1 MAINVV
7 YNIPSSILMERR
19 RRERVAAA
27 EAQKARDQQAYL
39 AAQRMNFE
47 REQSNLA
54 YQRQLEMLRM
64 RLEGKPVA
72 EGSSSPQGLSM
83 SERERLMRLEYEL
96 KGELARQQAE
106 ATGER
111 NRENIESRE
120 KIADERNRMTSAQ
133 GNLNRKHQESMQ
145 RLRGE
150 QSLGEIA
157 ERSNQTMRQI
167 EERGRQAKG
176 LAELKAQSNIELQNL
191 KGAQRLEQMTME
203 QINEL
208 ERLGQVT
215 EQQAYLL
222 KMRHAQALE
231 RQESDQRF
239 RAEQGEARTEASMAR
254 VRERNENRL
263 QLELLRQEG
272 QRVRQD
278 VQNAFSERMAKGR
291 DESAMAR
298 LTARLDAA
306 KSLQDESY
314 AWRDFLGDKE
324 TQKQYE
330 LAKMRLDAQ
339 AYQGEENR
347 RTQLELADRRIVA
360 AYEQA
365 MMLEQGRA
373 DRLKAQQEF
382 QSEQSEART
391 EASMARVRER
401 NENRLQLE
409 LLRQEGQRVRQDV
422 QNAFSE
428 RMAKGRD
435 ESAMARLTAR
445 LDAAKS
451 LQDESYAWR
460 DFLGDKE
467 TQKQYELAKMRLDAQ
482 AYQGEENRRTQL
494 ELADRRI
501 VAAYEQAM
509 MLEQGR
515 ADRLK
520 AQQEF
525 QAEQSEARMK
535 WSSSEREK
543 AREFLDGQR
552 RAREEFL
559 ADSKYSDY
567 VNSLELLA
575 AKQGYDIEKISL
587 NYDLRSEAERERYL
601 NDLYNL
607 QFRTDAAAA
616 ESERQREFQSEQGRL
631 QREFQGE
638 QRQLDRDSRFMTER
652 DRQDFMLE
660 RDAAKREH
668 EMRMLY
674 ERSRLNRGVSEEVLA
689 RREELERKK
698 IQFGMDRLEFER
710 EMQKLRLQE
719 ARAKAEKRE
728 IDTSVKKLEEEV
740 IRRERFYDYT
750 PEEQE
755 EIAGLNEQREEIKR
769 AIAKGEI
776 TAEEGRELNW
786 ERMRKRLAIVP
797 KIPKPNVSAEGIIA
811 TNVKTINGVNYYYD
825 PIGGKIAPLNDLD
838 VIRQAISNLP
848 EDELG
853 NKDFT
858 RLYDL
863 IVAIDRSRKLYGDRK
878 SAEAESPQRVRVED
892 GVKAKSVGEYFK

>member
-239 RAEQGEARTEASMAR
+239 RAEQG
-254 VRERNENRL
+254 
-263 QLELLRQEG
+263 
-272 QRVRQD
+272 
-278 VQNAFSERMAKGR
+278 
-291 DESAMAR
+291 
-298 LTARLDAA
+298 
-306 KSLQDESY
+306 
-314 AWRDFLGDKE
+314 
-324 TQKQYE
+324 
-330 LAKMRLDAQ
+330 
-339 AYQGEENR
+339 
-347 RTQLELADRRIVA
+347 
-360 AYEQA
+360 
-365 MMLEQGRA
+365 
-373 DRLKAQQEF
+373 
-382 QSEQSEART
+382 EART

>member
-106 ATGER
+106 AIGER

-239 RAEQGEARTEASMAR
+239 RAEQG
-254 VRERNENRL
+254 
-263 QLELLRQEG
+263 
-272 QRVRQD
+272 
-278 VQNAFSERMAKGR
+278 
-291 DESAMAR
+291 
-298 LTARLDAA
+298 
-306 KSLQDESY
+306 
-314 AWRDFLGDKE
+314 
-324 TQKQYE
+324 
-330 LAKMRLDAQ
+330 
-339 AYQGEENR
+339 
-347 RTQLELADRRIVA
+347 
-360 AYEQA
+360 
-365 MMLEQGRA
+365 
-373 DRLKAQQEF
+373 
-382 QSEQSEART
+382 EART

-728 IDTSVKKLEEEV
+728 IDSSVKKLEEEV

-755 EIAGLNEQREEIKR
+755 EIASLNEQREEIKR

-776 TAEEGRELNW
+776 TPEEGRELNW

-863 IVAIDRSRKLYGDRK
+863 IVAIDRSRRLYGDRK

>member
-27 EAQKARDQQAYL
+27 EAQKSRDQQAYL

-106 ATGER
+106 AIGER

-133 GNLNRKHQESMQ
+133 GSLNRKHQESMQ

-167 EERGRQAKG
+167 EERGRQAKD

-382 QSEQSEART
+382 QSEQSEAR
-391 EASMARVRER
+391 
-401 NENRLQLE
+401 
-409 LLRQEGQRVRQDV
+409 
-422 QNAFSE
+422 
-428 RMAKGRD
+428 
-435 ESAMARLTAR
+435 
-445 LDAAKS
+445 
-451 LQDESYAWR
+451 
-460 DFLGDKE
+460 
-467 TQKQYELAKMRLDAQ
+467 
-482 AYQGEENRRTQL
+482 
-494 ELADRRI
+494 
-501 VAAYEQAM
+501 
-509 MLEQGR
+509 
-515 ADRLK
+515 
-520 AQQEF
+520 
-525 QAEQSEARMK
+525 MK

-638 QRQLDRDSRFMTER
+638 QRQLDRDSRFMSER

-660 RDAAKREH
+660 RDSLRREH
-668 EMRMLY
+668 DMKMLY
-674 ERSRLNRGVSEEVLA
+674 ERSRLNRGVSEEILS
-689 RREELERKK
+689 RREELERQK
-698 IQFGMDRLEFER
+698 IQFGMDKLKYES

-719 ARAKAEKRE
+719 ARAKAEKRD
-728 IDTSVKKLEEEV
+728 IDSSVRKLEEEV

-750 PEEQE
+750 PEEQK
-755 EIAGLNEQREEIKR
+755 EIDRLNQQREEIKQ

-776 TAEEGRELNW
+776 SAEDGKELNW
-786 ERMRKRLAIVP
+786 KRMRKRLAIVP

>member
-106 ATGER
+106 AIGER

-239 RAEQGEARTEASMAR
+239 RAEQG
-254 VRERNENRL
+254 
-263 QLELLRQEG
+263 
-272 QRVRQD
+272 
-278 VQNAFSERMAKGR
+278 
-291 DESAMAR
+291 
-298 LTARLDAA
+298 
-306 KSLQDESY
+306 
-314 AWRDFLGDKE
+314 
-324 TQKQYE
+324 
-330 LAKMRLDAQ
+330 
-339 AYQGEENR
+339 
-347 RTQLELADRRIVA
+347 
-360 AYEQA
+360 
-365 MMLEQGRA
+365 
-373 DRLKAQQEF
+373 
-382 QSEQSEART
+382 EART

-674 ERSRLNRGVSEEVLA
+674 ERSRLNRGVSEEGLA
-689 RREELERKK
+689 KREELERKK

-728 IDTSVKKLEEEV
+728 IDSSVKKLEEEV

>member
-47 REQSNLA
+47 RERSNLA

-382 QSEQSEART
+382 QSEQSEAR
-391 EASMARVRER
+391 
-401 NENRLQLE
+401 
-409 LLRQEGQRVRQDV
+409 
-422 QNAFSE
+422 
-428 RMAKGRD
+428 
-435 ESAMARLTAR
+435 
-445 LDAAKS
+445 
-451 LQDESYAWR
+451 
-460 DFLGDKE
+460 
-467 TQKQYELAKMRLDAQ
+467 
-482 AYQGEENRRTQL
+482 
-494 ELADRRI
+494 
-501 VAAYEQAM
+501 
-509 MLEQGR
+509 
-515 ADRLK
+515 
-520 AQQEF
+520 
-525 QAEQSEARMK
+525 MK

-601 NDLYNL
+601 NDLYKL

-728 IDTSVKKLEEEV
+728 IDSSVKKLEEEV

-755 EIAGLNEQREEIKR
+755 EIASLNEQREEIKR

>member
-47 REQSNLA
+47 RERSNLA

-106 ATGER
+106 AIGER

-306 KSLQDESY
+306 KRLQDESY
-314 AWRDFLGDKE
+314 AWR
-324 TQKQYE
+324 
-330 LAKMRLDAQ
+330 A
-339 AYQGEENR
+339 
-347 RTQLELADRRIVA
+347 
-360 AYEQA
+360 
-365 MMLEQGRA
+365 
-373 DRLKAQQEF
+373 
-382 QSEQSEART
+382 
-391 EASMARVRER
+391 
-401 NENRLQLE
+401 
-409 LLRQEGQRVRQDV
+409 
-422 QNAFSE
+422 
-428 RMAKGRD
+428 
-435 ESAMARLTAR
+435 
-445 LDAAKS
+445 
-451 LQDESYAWR
+451 
-460 DFLGDKE
+460 FLGDKE

-674 ERSRLNRGVSEEVLA
+674 ERSRLNRGMSEEVLA
-689 RREELERKK
+689 KREELERKK

-728 IDTSVKKLEEEV
+728 IDSSVKKLEEEV

>member
-47 REQSNLA
+47 RERSNLA

-106 ATGER
+106 AIGER

-382 QSEQSEART
+382 Q
-391 EASMARVRER
+391 
-401 NENRLQLE
+401 
-409 LLRQEGQRVRQDV
+409 
-422 QNAFSE
+422 
-428 RMAKGRD
+428 
-435 ESAMARLTAR
+435 
-445 LDAAKS
+445 
-451 LQDESYAWR
+451 
-460 DFLGDKE
+460 
-467 TQKQYELAKMRLDAQ
+467 
-482 AYQGEENRRTQL
+482 
-494 ELADRRI
+494 
-501 VAAYEQAM
+501 
-509 MLEQGR
+509 
-515 ADRLK
+515 
-520 AQQEF
+520 
-525 QAEQSEARMK
+525 AEQSEARMK

-543 AREFLDGQR
+543 AREVLDGQR

-689 RREELERKK
+689 KREELERKK

-728 IDTSVKKLEEEV
+728 IDSSVKKLEEEV

>member
-106 ATGER
+106 AIGER

-239 RAEQGEARTEASMAR
+239 RAEQG
-254 VRERNENRL
+254 
-263 QLELLRQEG
+263 
-272 QRVRQD
+272 
-278 VQNAFSERMAKGR
+278 
-291 DESAMAR
+291 
-298 LTARLDAA
+298 
-306 KSLQDESY
+306 
-314 AWRDFLGDKE
+314 
-324 TQKQYE
+324 
-330 LAKMRLDAQ
+330 
-339 AYQGEENR
+339 
-347 RTQLELADRRIVA
+347 
-360 AYEQA
+360 
-365 MMLEQGRA
+365 
-373 DRLKAQQEF
+373 
-382 QSEQSEART
+382 EART

-689 RREELERKK
+689 KREELERKK

-728 IDTSVKKLEEEV
+728 IDSSVKKLEEEV

-755 EIAGLNEQREEIKR
+755 EIASLNEQREEIKR

>member
-47 REQSNLA
+47 REKSNLA

-106 ATGER
+106 AIGER
-111 NRENIESRE
+111 NQANIESRE

-239 RAEQGEARTEASMAR
+239 RAEQG
-254 VRERNENRL
+254 
-263 QLELLRQEG
+263 
-272 QRVRQD
+272 
-278 VQNAFSERMAKGR
+278 
-291 DESAMAR
+291 
-298 LTARLDAA
+298 
-306 KSLQDESY
+306 
-314 AWRDFLGDKE
+314 
-324 TQKQYE
+324 
-330 LAKMRLDAQ
+330 
-339 AYQGEENR
+339 
-347 RTQLELADRRIVA
+347 
-360 AYEQA
+360 
-365 MMLEQGRA
+365 
-373 DRLKAQQEF
+373 
-382 QSEQSEART
+382 EART

-728 IDTSVKKLEEEV
+728 IDSSVKKLEEEV

>member
-47 REQSNLA
+47 REKSNLA

-382 QSEQSEART
+382 Q
-391 EASMARVRER
+391 
-401 NENRLQLE
+401 
-409 LLRQEGQRVRQDV
+409 
-422 QNAFSE
+422 
-428 RMAKGRD
+428 
-435 ESAMARLTAR
+435 
-445 LDAAKS
+445 
-451 LQDESYAWR
+451 
-460 DFLGDKE
+460 
-467 TQKQYELAKMRLDAQ
+467 
-482 AYQGEENRRTQL
+482 
-494 ELADRRI
+494 
-501 VAAYEQAM
+501 
-509 MLEQGR
+509 
-515 ADRLK
+515 
-520 AQQEF
+520 
-525 QAEQSEARMK
+525 AEQSEARMK

-674 ERSRLNRGVSEEVLA
+674 ERSRLNRGMSEEVLA

-776 TAEEGRELNW
+776 TAEEGRQLNW

-863 IVAIDRSRKLYGDRK
+863 IVAIDRSRRLYGDRK

>member
-47 REQSNLA
+47 RERSNLA

-239 RAEQGEARTEASMAR
+239 RAEQG
-254 VRERNENRL
+254 
-263 QLELLRQEG
+263 
-272 QRVRQD
+272 
-278 VQNAFSERMAKGR
+278 
-291 DESAMAR
+291 
-298 LTARLDAA
+298 
-306 KSLQDESY
+306 
-314 AWRDFLGDKE
+314 
-324 TQKQYE
+324 
-330 LAKMRLDAQ
+330 
-339 AYQGEENR
+339 
-347 RTQLELADRRIVA
+347 
-360 AYEQA
+360 
-365 MMLEQGRA
+365 
-373 DRLKAQQEF
+373 
-382 QSEQSEART
+382 EART

-728 IDTSVKKLEEEV
+728 IDSSVKKLEEEV

>member
-47 REQSNLA
+47 RERSNLA

-382 QSEQSEART
+382 Q
-391 EASMARVRER
+391 
-401 NENRLQLE
+401 
-409 LLRQEGQRVRQDV
+409 
-422 QNAFSE
+422 
-428 RMAKGRD
+428 
-435 ESAMARLTAR
+435 
-445 LDAAKS
+445 
-451 LQDESYAWR
+451 
-460 DFLGDKE
+460 
-467 TQKQYELAKMRLDAQ
+467 
-482 AYQGEENRRTQL
+482 
-494 ELADRRI
+494 
-501 VAAYEQAM
+501 
-509 MLEQGR
+509 
-515 ADRLK
+515 
-520 AQQEF
+520 
-525 QAEQSEARMK
+525 AEQSEARMK

-552 RAREEFL
+552 RAREELL

-728 IDTSVKKLEEEV
+728 IDSSVKKLEEEV

-755 EIAGLNEQREEIKR
+755 EIASLNEQREEIKR

-863 IVAIDRSRKLYGDRK
+863 IVAIDRSRRLYGDRK

>member
-47 REQSNLA
+47 RERSNLA

-106 ATGER
+106 AIGER

-239 RAEQGEARTEASMAR
+239 RAEQG
-254 VRERNENRL
+254 
-263 QLELLRQEG
+263 
-272 QRVRQD
+272 
-278 VQNAFSERMAKGR
+278 
-291 DESAMAR
+291 
-298 LTARLDAA
+298 
-306 KSLQDESY
+306 
-314 AWRDFLGDKE
+314 
-324 TQKQYE
+324 
-330 LAKMRLDAQ
+330 
-339 AYQGEENR
+339 
-347 RTQLELADRRIVA
+347 
-360 AYEQA
+360 
-365 MMLEQGRA
+365 
-373 DRLKAQQEF
+373 
-382 QSEQSEART
+382 EART

-689 RREELERKK
+689 KREELERKK

-728 IDTSVKKLEEEV
+728 IDSSVKKLEEEV

-863 IVAIDRSRKLYGDRK
+863 IVAIDRSRRLYGDRK

>member
-72 EGSSSPQGLSM
+72 EDSSSPQGLSM

-133 GNLNRKHQESMQ
+133 GHLHRTHQESMQ

-239 RAEQGEARTEASMAR
+239 RAEQG
-254 VRERNENRL
+254 
-263 QLELLRQEG
+263 
-272 QRVRQD
+272 
-278 VQNAFSERMAKGR
+278 
-291 DESAMAR
+291 
-298 LTARLDAA
+298 
-306 KSLQDESY
+306 
-314 AWRDFLGDKE
+314 
-324 TQKQYE
+324 
-330 LAKMRLDAQ
+330 
-339 AYQGEENR
+339 
-347 RTQLELADRRIVA
+347 
-360 AYEQA
+360 
-365 MMLEQGRA
+365 
-373 DRLKAQQEF
+373 
-382 QSEQSEART
+382 EART

-638 QRQLDRDSRFMTER
+638 QRQLDRDSRFMSER

-728 IDTSVKKLEEEV
+728 IDSSVKKLEEEV

-776 TAEEGRELNW
+776 TPEEGRELNW

>member
-72 EGSSSPQGLSM
+72 DGSSSPQGLSM

-96 KGELARQQAE
+96 KGNLARQQAE
-106 ATGER
+106 AIGER

-167 EERGRQAKG
+167 EERGRQAKD

-272 QRVRQD
+272 QRVRQE

-330 LAKMRLDAQ
+330 LARMRLDAQ

-373 DRLKAQQEF
+373 DRL
-382 QSEQSEART
+382 R
-391 EASMARVRER
+391 
-401 NENRLQLE
+401 
-409 LLRQEGQRVRQDV
+409 
-422 QNAFSE
+422 
-428 RMAKGRD
+428 
-435 ESAMARLTAR
+435 
-445 LDAAKS
+445 
-451 LQDESYAWR
+451 
-460 DFLGDKE
+460 
-467 TQKQYELAKMRLDAQ
+467 
-482 AYQGEENRRTQL
+482 
-494 ELADRRI
+494 
-501 VAAYEQAM
+501 
-509 MLEQGR
+509 
-515 ADRLK
+515 

-638 QRQLDRDSRFMTER
+638 QRQLDRDSRFLSER

-674 ERSRLNRGVSEEVLA
+674 ERSRLNRGMSEEVLA

-728 IDTSVKKLEEEV
+728 IDSSVKKLEEEV

-755 EIAGLNEQREEIKR
+755 EIANLNEQREEIKR

-776 TAEEGRELNW
+776 TAEEGKELNW

-825 PIGGKIAPLNDLD
+825 PIGGKVTPLNDLD

>member
-47 REQSNLA
+47 RERSNLA

-382 QSEQSEART
+382 Q
-391 EASMARVRER
+391 
-401 NENRLQLE
+401 
-409 LLRQEGQRVRQDV
+409 
-422 QNAFSE
+422 
-428 RMAKGRD
+428 
-435 ESAMARLTAR
+435 
-445 LDAAKS
+445 
-451 LQDESYAWR
+451 
-460 DFLGDKE
+460 
-467 TQKQYELAKMRLDAQ
+467 
-482 AYQGEENRRTQL
+482 
-494 ELADRRI
+494 
-501 VAAYEQAM
+501 
-509 MLEQGR
+509 
-515 ADRLK
+515 
-520 AQQEF
+520 
-525 QAEQSEARMK
+525 AEQSEARMK

-668 EMRMLY
+668 EMKMLY

-728 IDTSVKKLEEEV
+728 IDSSVKKLEEEV

>member
-47 REQSNLA
+47 RERSNLA

-106 ATGER
+106 AIGER

-239 RAEQGEARTEASMAR
+239 RAEQG
-254 VRERNENRL
+254 
-263 QLELLRQEG
+263 
-272 QRVRQD
+272 
-278 VQNAFSERMAKGR
+278 
-291 DESAMAR
+291 
-298 LTARLDAA
+298 
-306 KSLQDESY
+306 
-314 AWRDFLGDKE
+314 
-324 TQKQYE
+324 
-330 LAKMRLDAQ
+330 
-339 AYQGEENR
+339 
-347 RTQLELADRRIVA
+347 
-360 AYEQA
+360 
-365 MMLEQGRA
+365 
-373 DRLKAQQEF
+373 
-382 QSEQSEART
+382 EART

-728 IDTSVKKLEEEV
+728 IDSSVKKLEEEV

-755 EIAGLNEQREEIKR
+755 EIASLNEQREEIKR

-863 IVAIDRSRKLYGDRK
+863 IVAIDRSRRLYGDRK

>member
-106 ATGER
+106 AIGER

-382 QSEQSEART
+382 QSEQ
-391 EASMARVRER
+391 
-401 NENRLQLE
+401 N
-409 LLRQEGQRVRQDV
+409 
-422 QNAFSE
+422 
-428 RMAKGRD
+428 
-435 ESAMARLTAR
+435 
-445 LDAAKS
+445 
-451 LQDESYAWR
+451 
-460 DFLGDKE
+460 
-467 TQKQYELAKMRLDAQ
+467 
-482 AYQGEENRRTQL
+482 
-494 ELADRRI
+494 
-501 VAAYEQAM
+501 
-509 MLEQGR
+509 
-515 ADRLK
+515 
-520 AQQEF
+520 
-525 QAEQSEARMK
+525 EARMK

-638 QRQLDRDSRFMTER
+638 QRQLDRDSRFMSER

-674 ERSRLNRGVSEEVLA
+674 ERSRLNRGMSEELLTK
-689 RREELERKK
+689 REELERKK

-776 TAEEGRELNW
+776 TAEEGKELNW

>member
-47 REQSNLA
+47 RERSNLA

-106 ATGER
+106 AIGER

-239 RAEQGEARTEASMAR
+239 RAEQG
-254 VRERNENRL
+254 
-263 QLELLRQEG
+263 
-272 QRVRQD
+272 
-278 VQNAFSERMAKGR
+278 
-291 DESAMAR
+291 
-298 LTARLDAA
+298 
-306 KSLQDESY
+306 
-314 AWRDFLGDKE
+314 
-324 TQKQYE
+324 
-330 LAKMRLDAQ
+330 
-339 AYQGEENR
+339 
-347 RTQLELADRRIVA
+347 
-360 AYEQA
+360 
-365 MMLEQGRA
+365 
-373 DRLKAQQEF
+373 
-382 QSEQSEART
+382 EART

-674 ERSRLNRGVSEEVLA
+674 ERSRLNRGMSEEVLA
-689 RREELERKK
+689 KREELERKK

-728 IDTSVKKLEEEV
+728 IDSSVKKLEEEV

>member
-106 ATGER
+106 AIGER

-239 RAEQGEARTEASMAR
+239 RAEQG
-254 VRERNENRL
+254 
-263 QLELLRQEG
+263 
-272 QRVRQD
+272 
-278 VQNAFSERMAKGR
+278 
-291 DESAMAR
+291 
-298 LTARLDAA
+298 
-306 KSLQDESY
+306 
-314 AWRDFLGDKE
+314 
-324 TQKQYE
+324 
-330 LAKMRLDAQ
+330 
-339 AYQGEENR
+339 
-347 RTQLELADRRIVA
+347 
-360 AYEQA
+360 
-365 MMLEQGRA
+365 
-373 DRLKAQQEF
+373 
-382 QSEQSEART
+382 EART

-689 RREELERKK
+689 KREELERKK

-728 IDTSVKKLEEEV
+728 IDSSVKKLEEEV

>member
-47 REQSNLA
+47 REKSNLA

-96 KGELARQQAE
+96 KGELARQQSE
-106 ATGER
+106 AIGER
-111 NRENIESRE
+111 NQANIESRE
-120 KIADERNRMTSAQ
+120 KIADERNRMTSVQ

-306 KSLQDESY
+306 KSLQE
-314 AWRDFLGDKE
+314 
-324 TQKQYE
+324 
-330 LAKMRLDAQ
+330 
-339 AYQGEENR
+339 
-347 RTQLELADRRIVA
+347 
-360 AYEQA
+360 
-365 MMLEQGRA
+365 
-373 DRLKAQQEF
+373 
-382 QSEQSEART
+382 
-391 EASMARVRER
+391 
-401 NENRLQLE
+401 
-409 LLRQEGQRVRQDV
+409 
-422 QNAFSE
+422 
-428 RMAKGRD
+428 
-435 ESAMARLTAR
+435 
-445 LDAAKS
+445 
-451 LQDESYAWR
+451 ESYAWR

-755 EIAGLNEQREEIKR
+755 EIASLNEQREEIKR

>member
-72 EGSSSPQGLSM
+72 EDSSSPQGLSM

-106 ATGER
+106 AIGER
-111 NRENIESRE
+111 NQANIESRE

-382 QSEQSEART
+382 Q
-391 EASMARVRER
+391 
-401 NENRLQLE
+401 
-409 LLRQEGQRVRQDV
+409 
-422 QNAFSE
+422 
-428 RMAKGRD
+428 
-435 ESAMARLTAR
+435 
-445 LDAAKS
+445 
-451 LQDESYAWR
+451 
-460 DFLGDKE
+460 
-467 TQKQYELAKMRLDAQ
+467 
-482 AYQGEENRRTQL
+482 
-494 ELADRRI
+494 
-501 VAAYEQAM
+501 
-509 MLEQGR
+509 
-515 ADRLK
+515 
-520 AQQEF
+520 
-525 QAEQSEARMK
+525 AEQSEARMK

-638 QRQLDRDSRFMTER
+638 QRQLDRDSRFMSER

-776 TAEEGRELNW
+776 TPEEGRELNW

-863 IVAIDRSRKLYGDRK
+863 IVAIDRSRRLYGDRK

>member
-72 EGSSSPQGLSM
+72 DGSSSPQGLSM

-106 ATGER
+106 AIGER

-382 QSEQSEART
+382 QSEQSEAR
-391 EASMARVRER
+391 
-401 NENRLQLE
+401 
-409 LLRQEGQRVRQDV
+409 
-422 QNAFSE
+422 
-428 RMAKGRD
+428 
-435 ESAMARLTAR
+435 
-445 LDAAKS
+445 
-451 LQDESYAWR
+451 
-460 DFLGDKE
+460 
-467 TQKQYELAKMRLDAQ
+467 
-482 AYQGEENRRTQL
+482 
-494 ELADRRI
+494 
-501 VAAYEQAM
+501 
-509 MLEQGR
+509 
-515 ADRLK
+515 
-520 AQQEF
+520 
-525 QAEQSEARMK
+525 MK

-689 RREELERKK
+689 KREELERKK

-728 IDTSVKKLEEEV
+728 IDSSVKKLEEEV

>member
-47 REQSNLA
+47 REKSNLA

-96 KGELARQQAE
+96 KGELARQQSE
-106 ATGER
+106 AIGER
-111 NRENIESRE
+111 NQANIESRE
-120 KIADERNRMTSAQ
+120 KIADERNRMTSVQ

-306 KSLQDESY
+306 KSLQE
-314 AWRDFLGDKE
+314 
-324 TQKQYE
+324 
-330 LAKMRLDAQ
+330 
-339 AYQGEENR
+339 
-347 RTQLELADRRIVA
+347 
-360 AYEQA
+360 
-365 MMLEQGRA
+365 
-373 DRLKAQQEF
+373 
-382 QSEQSEART
+382 
-391 EASMARVRER
+391 
-401 NENRLQLE
+401 
-409 LLRQEGQRVRQDV
+409 
-422 QNAFSE
+422 
-428 RMAKGRD
+428 
-435 ESAMARLTAR
+435 
-445 LDAAKS
+445 
-451 LQDESYAWR
+451 ESYAWR

-587 NYDLRSEAERERYL
+587 NYDLRSEVERERYL

>member
-47 REQSNLA
+47 RERSNLA

-167 EERGRQAKG
+167 EERGRQAKD

-382 QSEQSEART
+382 QA
-391 EASMARVRER
+391 
-401 NENRLQLE
+401 
-409 LLRQEGQRVRQDV
+409 
-422 QNAFSE
+422 
-428 RMAKGRD
+428 
-435 ESAMARLTAR
+435 
-445 LDAAKS
+445 
-451 LQDESYAWR
+451 
-460 DFLGDKE
+460 
-467 TQKQYELAKMRLDAQ
+467 
-482 AYQGEENRRTQL
+482 
-494 ELADRRI
+494 
-501 VAAYEQAM
+501 
-509 MLEQGR
+509 EQG
-515 ADRLK
+515 
-520 AQQEF
+520 
-525 QAEQSEARMK
+525 EARMK

-607 QFRTDAAAA
+607 QFRTAAAAA

-674 ERSRLNRGVSEEVLA
+674 ERSRLNRGMSEEVLA
-689 RREELERKK
+689 KREELERKK

-728 IDTSVKKLEEEV
+728 IDSSVKKLEEEV

-755 EIAGLNEQREEIKR
+755 EIASLNEQREEIKR

>member
-291 DESAMAR
+291 AESAMAR
-298 LTARLDAA
+298 LTVRLDAA

-382 QSEQSEART
+382 QS
-391 EASMARVRER
+391 
-401 NENRLQLE
+401 
-409 LLRQEGQRVRQDV
+409 
-422 QNAFSE
+422 
-428 RMAKGRD
+428 
-435 ESAMARLTAR
+435 
-445 LDAAKS
+445 
-451 LQDESYAWR
+451 
-460 DFLGDKE
+460 
-467 TQKQYELAKMRLDAQ
+467 
-482 AYQGEENRRTQL
+482 
-494 ELADRRI
+494 
-501 VAAYEQAM
+501 
-509 MLEQGR
+509 
-515 ADRLK
+515 
-520 AQQEF
+520 
-525 QAEQSEARMK
+525 EQSEARMK

-674 ERSRLNRGVSEEVLA
+674 ERSRLNRGMSEEVLA
-689 RREELERKK
+689 KREELERKK
-698 IQFGMDRLEFER
+698 IQFGVDRLEFER

-728 IDTSVKKLEEEV
+728 IDSSVKKLEEEV

>member
-106 ATGER
+106 AIGER

-120 KIADERNRMTSAQ
+120 KIADERNRMTSVQ

-203 QINEL
+203 QINEM

-382 QSEQSEART
+382 QSEQSEAR
-391 EASMARVRER
+391 
-401 NENRLQLE
+401 
-409 LLRQEGQRVRQDV
+409 
-422 QNAFSE
+422 
-428 RMAKGRD
+428 
-435 ESAMARLTAR
+435 
-445 LDAAKS
+445 
-451 LQDESYAWR
+451 
-460 DFLGDKE
+460 
-467 TQKQYELAKMRLDAQ
+467 
-482 AYQGEENRRTQL
+482 
-494 ELADRRI
+494 
-501 VAAYEQAM
+501 
-509 MLEQGR
+509 
-515 ADRLK
+515 
-520 AQQEF
+520 
-525 QAEQSEARMK
+525 MK
-535 WSSSEREK
+535 WSSLEREK

-674 ERSRLNRGVSEEVLA
+674 ERSRLNRGMSEEVLA
-689 RREELERKK
+689 KREELERKK

-728 IDTSVKKLEEEV
+728 IDSSVKKLEEEV

>member
-72 EGSSSPQGLSM
+72 DGSSSPQGLSM

-106 ATGER
+106 AIGER

-191 KGAQRLEQMTME
+191 KGAQRLEQTTME

-239 RAEQGEARTEASMAR
+239 RAEQG
-254 VRERNENRL
+254 
-263 QLELLRQEG
+263 
-272 QRVRQD
+272 
-278 VQNAFSERMAKGR
+278 
-291 DESAMAR
+291 
-298 LTARLDAA
+298 
-306 KSLQDESY
+306 
-314 AWRDFLGDKE
+314 
-324 TQKQYE
+324 
-330 LAKMRLDAQ
+330 
-339 AYQGEENR
+339 
-347 RTQLELADRRIVA
+347 
-360 AYEQA
+360 
-365 MMLEQGRA
+365 
-373 DRLKAQQEF
+373 
-382 QSEQSEART
+382 EART

-728 IDTSVKKLEEEV
+728 IDSSVKKLEEEV

-755 EIAGLNEQREEIKR
+755 EIASLNEQREEIKR

-863 IVAIDRSRKLYGDRK
+863 IVAIDRYRKLYGDRK

>member
-72 EGSSSPQGLSM
+72 EGSSSPQGGLSM

-291 DESAMAR
+291 EESAMAR

-330 LAKMRLDAQ
+330 LARMRLDAQ
-339 AYQGEENR
+339 AYQGE
-347 RTQLELADRRIVA
+347 
-360 AYEQA
+360 
-365 MMLEQGRA
+365 
-373 DRLKAQQEF
+373 K
-382 QSEQSEART
+382 
-391 EASMARVRER
+391 
-401 NENRLQLE
+401 
-409 LLRQEGQRVRQDV
+409 
-422 QNAFSE
+422 
-428 RMAKGRD
+428 
-435 ESAMARLTAR
+435 
-445 LDAAKS
+445 
-451 LQDESYAWR
+451 
-460 DFLGDKE
+460 
-467 TQKQYELAKMRLDAQ
+467 
-482 AYQGEENRRTQL
+482 NRRTQL

-543 AREFLDGQR
+543 AREFLDDQR

-638 QRQLDRDSRFMTER
+638 QRQLDRDSRFMSER

-674 ERSRLNRGVSEEVLA
+674 ERSRLNRGMSEEVLA
-689 RREELERKK
+689 RKEELERQK
-698 IQFGMDRLEFER
+698 IQFGMDKLKYES

-755 EIAGLNEQREEIKR
+755 EIAALNEQREEIKR

-776 TAEEGRELNW
+776 TAEEGKELNW

-825 PIGGKIAPLNDLD
+825 PIGGKVTPLNDLD

>member
-72 EGSSSPQGLSM
+72 DDSSSPQGLSM

-382 QSEQSEART
+382 Q
-391 EASMARVRER
+391 
-401 NENRLQLE
+401 
-409 LLRQEGQRVRQDV
+409 
-422 QNAFSE
+422 
-428 RMAKGRD
+428 
-435 ESAMARLTAR
+435 
-445 LDAAKS
+445 
-451 LQDESYAWR
+451 
-460 DFLGDKE
+460 
-467 TQKQYELAKMRLDAQ
+467 
-482 AYQGEENRRTQL
+482 
-494 ELADRRI
+494 
-501 VAAYEQAM
+501 
-509 MLEQGR
+509 
-515 ADRLK
+515 
-520 AQQEF
+520 
-525 QAEQSEARMK
+525 AEQSEARMK

-689 RREELERKK
+689 KREELERKK

-728 IDTSVKKLEEEV
+728 IDSSVKKLEEEV

-755 EIAGLNEQREEIKR
+755 EIASLNEQREEIKR

>member
-27 EAQKARDQQAYL
+27 EAQKTREQQAYL

-106 ATGER
+106 AIGER

-239 RAEQGEARTEASMAR
+239 RAEQG
-254 VRERNENRL
+254 
-263 QLELLRQEG
+263 
-272 QRVRQD
+272 
-278 VQNAFSERMAKGR
+278 
-291 DESAMAR
+291 
-298 LTARLDAA
+298 
-306 KSLQDESY
+306 
-314 AWRDFLGDKE
+314 
-324 TQKQYE
+324 
-330 LAKMRLDAQ
+330 
-339 AYQGEENR
+339 
-347 RTQLELADRRIVA
+347 
-360 AYEQA
+360 
-365 MMLEQGRA
+365 
-373 DRLKAQQEF
+373 
-382 QSEQSEART
+382 EART

-674 ERSRLNRGVSEEVLA
+674 ERSRLNRGMSEEVLA
-689 RREELERKK
+689 KREELERKK

-755 EIAGLNEQREEIKR
+755 EIASLNEQREEIKR

-776 TAEEGRELNW
+776 TAEEGKELNW

>member
-47 REQSNLA
+47 REQRNLA

-106 ATGER
+106 AIGER

-239 RAEQGEARTEASMAR
+239 RAEQG
-254 VRERNENRL
+254 
-263 QLELLRQEG
+263 
-272 QRVRQD
+272 
-278 VQNAFSERMAKGR
+278 
-291 DESAMAR
+291 
-298 LTARLDAA
+298 
-306 KSLQDESY
+306 
-314 AWRDFLGDKE
+314 
-324 TQKQYE
+324 
-330 LAKMRLDAQ
+330 
-339 AYQGEENR
+339 
-347 RTQLELADRRIVA
+347 
-360 AYEQA
+360 
-365 MMLEQGRA
+365 
-373 DRLKAQQEF
+373 
-382 QSEQSEART
+382 EART

-776 TAEEGRELNW
+776 TPEEGRELNW

-863 IVAIDRSRKLYGDRK
+863 IVAIDRSRRLYGDRK

>member
-19 RRERVAAA
+19 RRERVAEA

-239 RAEQGEARTEASMAR
+239 RAEQGEARA
-254 VRERNENRL
+254 
-263 QLELLRQEG
+263 
-272 QRVRQD
+272 
-278 VQNAFSERMAKGR
+278 
-291 DESAMAR
+291 
-298 LTARLDAA
+298 
-306 KSLQDESY
+306 
-314 AWRDFLGDKE
+314 
-324 TQKQYE
+324 
-330 LAKMRLDAQ
+330 
-339 AYQGEENR
+339 
-347 RTQLELADRRIVA
+347 
-360 AYEQA
+360 
-365 MMLEQGRA
+365 
-373 DRLKAQQEF
+373 
-382 QSEQSEART
+382 

-674 ERSRLNRGVSEEVLA
+674 ERSRLNRGMSEEVLA
-689 RREELERKK
+689 KREELERKK

-728 IDTSVKKLEEEV
+728 IDSSVKKLEEEV

>member
-47 REQSNLA
+47 REQSDLA

-106 ATGER
+106 AIGER
-111 NRENIESRE
+111 NQANIESRE

-239 RAEQGEARTEASMAR
+239 RAEQGKARTEASMAR

-278 VQNAFSERMAKGR
+278 VQNAFSERMARGR

-382 QSEQSEART
+382 QS
-391 EASMARVRER
+391 
-401 NENRLQLE
+401 
-409 LLRQEGQRVRQDV
+409 
-422 QNAFSE
+422 
-428 RMAKGRD
+428 
-435 ESAMARLTAR
+435 
-445 LDAAKS
+445 
-451 LQDESYAWR
+451 
-460 DFLGDKE
+460 
-467 TQKQYELAKMRLDAQ
+467 
-482 AYQGEENRRTQL
+482 
-494 ELADRRI
+494 
-501 VAAYEQAM
+501 
-509 MLEQGR
+509 
-515 ADRLK
+515 
-520 AQQEF
+520 
-525 QAEQSEARMK
+525 EQSEARMK

-638 QRQLDRDSRFMTER
+638 QRQLDRDSRFMSER

-674 ERSRLNRGVSEEVLA
+674 ERSRLNRGMSEELLA
-689 RREELERKK
+689 RKEELERKK

-728 IDTSVKKLEEEV
+728 IDSSVRKLEEEV

-776 TAEEGRELNW
+776 TAEEGKELNW

-825 PIGGKIAPLNDLD
+825 PIGGKVTPLNDLD

>member
-7 YNIPSSILMERR
+7 YNIPSSILMGRR

-27 EAQKARDQQAYL
+27 EAQRARDQQAYL

-72 EGSSSPQGLSM
+72 DGSSSPQGLSM

-106 ATGER
+106 AIGER
-111 NRENIESRE
+111 NQANIESRE

-239 RAEQGEARTEASMAR
+239 RAEQGKERTEASMAR
-254 VRERNENRL
+254 VRERNESRL

-382 QSEQSEART
+382 QSEQSEAR
-391 EASMARVRER
+391 
-401 NENRLQLE
+401 
-409 LLRQEGQRVRQDV
+409 
-422 QNAFSE
+422 
-428 RMAKGRD
+428 
-435 ESAMARLTAR
+435 
-445 LDAAKS
+445 
-451 LQDESYAWR
+451 
-460 DFLGDKE
+460 
-467 TQKQYELAKMRLDAQ
+467 
-482 AYQGEENRRTQL
+482 
-494 ELADRRI
+494 
-501 VAAYEQAM
+501 
-509 MLEQGR
+509 
-515 ADRLK
+515 
-520 AQQEF
+520 
-525 QAEQSEARMK
+525 MK

-638 QRQLDRDSRFMTER
+638 QRQLDRDSRFMSER

-674 ERSRLNRGVSEEVLA
+674 ERSRLNRGMSEEVLA

-728 IDTSVKKLEEEV
+728 IDSAVKKLEEEV

-776 TAEEGRELNW
+776 TAEEGKELNW

-825 PIGGKIAPLNDLD
+825 PIGGKVTPLNDLD

>member
-47 REQSNLA
+47 RERSNLA

-382 QSEQSEART
+382 QSEQSEAR
-391 EASMARVRER
+391 
-401 NENRLQLE
+401 
-409 LLRQEGQRVRQDV
+409 
-422 QNAFSE
+422 
-428 RMAKGRD
+428 
-435 ESAMARLTAR
+435 
-445 LDAAKS
+445 
-451 LQDESYAWR
+451 
-460 DFLGDKE
+460 
-467 TQKQYELAKMRLDAQ
+467 
-482 AYQGEENRRTQL
+482 
-494 ELADRRI
+494 
-501 VAAYEQAM
+501 
-509 MLEQGR
+509 
-515 ADRLK
+515 
-520 AQQEF
+520 
-525 QAEQSEARMK
+525 MK

-689 RREELERKK
+689 KREELERKK

-728 IDTSVKKLEEEV
+728 IDSSVKKLEEEV

>member
-106 ATGER
+106 AIGER
-111 NRENIESRE
+111 NQANIESRE

-239 RAEQGEARTEASMAR
+239 RAEQG
-254 VRERNENRL
+254 
-263 QLELLRQEG
+263 
-272 QRVRQD
+272 
-278 VQNAFSERMAKGR
+278 
-291 DESAMAR
+291 
-298 LTARLDAA
+298 
-306 KSLQDESY
+306 
-314 AWRDFLGDKE
+314 
-324 TQKQYE
+324 
-330 LAKMRLDAQ
+330 
-339 AYQGEENR
+339 
-347 RTQLELADRRIVA
+347 
-360 AYEQA
+360 
-365 MMLEQGRA
+365 
-373 DRLKAQQEF
+373 
-382 QSEQSEART
+382 EART

-674 ERSRLNRGVSEEVLA
+674 ERSRLNRGMSEEVLA
-689 RREELERKK
+689 KREELERKK

-728 IDTSVKKLEEEV
+728 IDSSVKKLEEEV

>member
-106 ATGER
+106 AIGER

-120 KIADERNRMTSAQ
+120 KIADERNRMTSVQ

-239 RAEQGEARTEASMAR
+239 RAEQG
-254 VRERNENRL
+254 
-263 QLELLRQEG
+263 
-272 QRVRQD
+272 
-278 VQNAFSERMAKGR
+278 
-291 DESAMAR
+291 
-298 LTARLDAA
+298 
-306 KSLQDESY
+306 
-314 AWRDFLGDKE
+314 
-324 TQKQYE
+324 
-330 LAKMRLDAQ
+330 
-339 AYQGEENR
+339 
-347 RTQLELADRRIVA
+347 
-360 AYEQA
+360 
-365 MMLEQGRA
+365 
-373 DRLKAQQEF
+373 
-382 QSEQSEART
+382 EART

-728 IDTSVKKLEEEV
+728 IDSSVKKLEEEV

>member
-47 REQSNLA
+47 REKSNLA

-382 QSEQSEART
+382 Q
-391 EASMARVRER
+391 
-401 NENRLQLE
+401 
-409 LLRQEGQRVRQDV
+409 
-422 QNAFSE
+422 
-428 RMAKGRD
+428 
-435 ESAMARLTAR
+435 
-445 LDAAKS
+445 
-451 LQDESYAWR
+451 
-460 DFLGDKE
+460 
-467 TQKQYELAKMRLDAQ
+467 
-482 AYQGEENRRTQL
+482 
-494 ELADRRI
+494 
-501 VAAYEQAM
+501 
-509 MLEQGR
+509 
-515 ADRLK
+515 
-520 AQQEF
+520 
-525 QAEQSEARMK
+525 AEQSEARMK

-674 ERSRLNRGVSEEVLA
+674 ERSRLNRGMSEEVLA
-689 RREELERKK
+689 KREELERKK

-728 IDTSVKKLEEEV
+728 IDSSVKKLEEEV